1 VVQLIYQQFQDYYKG
16 TIDSTRTNDGL
27 LSRRDKSFQ
36 PLDKKAVGLNNLD
49 NTADIDKPVSNAISN
64 VLLLK
69 EDVNK
74 STDGTLLSNSDVKY
88 PTVKATKTY
97 VDSAIVNGVLD
108 VSVTEKGKIKLAGDI
123 GNG

>member
-1 VVQLIYQQFQDYYKG
+1 
-16 TIDSTRTNDGL
+16 
-27 LSRRDKSFQ
+27 
-36 PLDKKAVGLNNLD
+36 
-49 NTADIDKPVSNAISN
+49 
-64 VLLLK
+64 LLLK

-97 VDSAIVNGVLD
+97 VDSAIVNGLD

-123 GNG
+123 GERLIYPLLLMMQLQQKNKGCKCYTKKNCIS